1 MFMDNLTP
9 TASPIAIF
17 EGAFMSIVNQYVIAL
32 VILFSGFIVGNI
44 VAKIIKKILHEIEL
58 NNFLKSIGNVDVRLE
73 ELISMFA
80 KFFIYF
86 LFVVYVLNYL
96 NLSTIIINVL
106 LVIILIIVGFSVIVS
121 IKNFLPDLFAG
132 ISISKR
138 KLIFE
143 GDIIEVDGIVAT
155 IKKIDP
161 TSVQLLTKDNE
172 IIFYPASQFLKKKL
186 KILPKKEVNSPTVI
200 QSSSS
205 GENEEKNK
213 DLKKAQDTQ

>member
-1 MFMDNLTP
+1 MDNLTP
-9 TASPIAIF
+9 TASPVAIF
-17 EGAFMSIVNQYVIAL
+17 EGAFMSIVNQYLIAL
-32 VILFSGFIVGNI
+32 VILFSGFVIGNI
-44 VAKIIKKILHEIEL
+44 LAKIIKKILHEIEL
-58 NNFLKSIGNVDVRLE
+58 NNFLKSISNVDVRLE
-73 ELISMFA
+73 ELISMFV

-86 LFVVYVLNYL
+86 IFVVYVLNYL

-106 LVIILIIVGFSVIVS
+106 LVVVLIIVGFSVIVS
-121 IKNFLPDLFAG
+121 IRNFLPDLFAG

-172 IIFYPASQFLKKKL
+172 IIFYPASQFLRKKL
-186 KILPKKEVNSPTVI
+186 KILPKKEENSSAVAPS
-200 QSSSS
+200 QSKEE
-205 GENEEKNK
+205 GNEKNK